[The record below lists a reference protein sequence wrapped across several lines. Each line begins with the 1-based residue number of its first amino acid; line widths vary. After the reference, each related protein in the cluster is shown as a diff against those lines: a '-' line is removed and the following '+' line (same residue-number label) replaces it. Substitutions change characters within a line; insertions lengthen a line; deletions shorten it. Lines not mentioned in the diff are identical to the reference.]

1 MNFNEYQLAC
11 LRTANP
17 NLTVK
22 ESLLNWALGLAGESG
37 EYIELV
43 KKEFFHKKPY
53 TLEEAKK
60 ELGDV
65 LYYLTQCA
73 HSNGLTLN
81 DIAEANVEKLKARYP
96 EGFEDGGGIRGSLP
110 QPPGE
115 IVDLKEDYPVN
126 EGDDDGS

>member
-11 LRTANP
+11 RRTANP

-22 ESLLNWALGLAGESG
+22 ESLINWALGLAGESG

-43 KKEFFHKKPY
+43 KKEFFHKRPY

-65 LYYLTQCA
+65 LYYLAQCA
-73 HSNGLTLN
+73 HSNGLTLD
-81 DIAEANVEKLKARYP
+81 DIAQANVEKLKARYP
-96 EGFEDGGGIRGSLP
+96 NGFEEGGGIRVPLP
-110 QPPGE
+110 KLPGE
-115 IVDLKEDYPVN
+115 TVNLREDYPIN
-126 EGDDDGS
+126 EGDDDGN